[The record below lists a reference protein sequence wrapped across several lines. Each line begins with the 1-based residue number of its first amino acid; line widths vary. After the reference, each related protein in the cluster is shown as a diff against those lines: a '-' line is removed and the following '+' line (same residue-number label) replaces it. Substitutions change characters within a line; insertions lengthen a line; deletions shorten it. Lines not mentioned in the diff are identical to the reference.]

1 MIGIS
6 GLARSG
12 KDTLAENMA
21 SIIRNDWGIEV
32 EIFSFAEEIKSQ
44 ADEFLKKYY
53 NISAFSENTKEKEY
67 IRPLLVAHGECI
79 KSLKGKNIW
88 AEIVLKKIKSRK
100 SKIFPIISDVRFD
113 FEAKFLQEN
122 GGQVIHISK
131 IGNLPPNDIEAKND
145 PLVRKCCDIKH
156 SWPTYQPD
164 RMNDCREHAEVLWQ
178 MLKDSSSKWKQI
190 YI

>member
-12 KDTLAENMA
+12 KDTLAENLA
-21 SIIRNDWGIEV
+21 NIIRCEWDIDV

-44 ADEFLKKYY
+44 ADDFLKKYY
-53 NISAFSENTKEKEY
+53 NISAFSESTEDKEY
-67 IRPLLVAHGECI
+67 IRPLLVAHGECM
-79 KSLKGKNIW
+79 KSLYGKNIW
-88 AEIVLKKIKSRK
+88 AECVLKKIKSRK
-100 SKIFPIISDVRFD
+100 NKVFPIISDVRFD

-131 IGNLPPNDIEAKND
+131 EGNLPPNDIEAKND
-145 PLVRKCCDIKH
+145 PLVEKCCDLTH
-156 SWPTYQPD
+156 CWPVYEPNEMD
-164 RMNDCREHAEVLWQ
+164 ECRGHAKILWQ
-178 MLKDSSSKWKQI
+178 IIKNNDKWKQT

>member
-12 KDTLAENMA
+12 KDTLAENLA
-21 SIIRNDWGIEV
+21 NIIRNEWDIDV

-44 ADEFLKKYY
+44 ADDFLKKYY
-53 NISAFSENTKEKEY
+53 NISAFSESTKEKEH
-67 IRPLLVAHGECI
+67 IRPLLVAHGECM

-100 SKIFPIISDVRFD
+100 SKVFPIISDVRFD
-113 FEAKFLQEN
+113 FEAKFLQKN
-122 GGQVIHISK
+122 KGQVIHISK
-131 IGNLPPNDIEAKND
+131 IGNLAPNEIEAKND
-145 PLVRKCCDIKH
+145 PIVKKFCDIKH
-156 SWPTYQPD
+156 SWPVYEPNQ
-164 RMNDCREHAEVLWQ
+164 MSECRGHAEILWQ
-178 MLKDSSSKWKQI
+178 IIRDNNEWKQI